1 MLFVLPVTREEQLV
15 WAGELGLEAEDVD
28 DDFDFDELNKKS

>member
-15 WAGELGLEAEDVD
+15 SAGELGLEAEGVDVD
-28 DDFDFDELNKKS
+28 FDVDELNKKS